1 MSDVYNKVYSK
12 KQLQELNYQL
22 KENEY
27 IVKIDEDTFMIEF
40 EGQYDENSVYDE
52 AEEKITSYYHS
63 KFKNLGF
70 SEEETKTKIMKMR
83 KAHEIFGLQNALLDK
98 YNINREISVKLPGI
112 TDEIIEEITPSKV
125 MNMLLT
131 YYGKYQLDN
140 MDGEER
146 EYEHAPKDY
155 VLLSELYDMNKVLI
169 DMHIANN
176 DLADH
181 FDNLLRKHL
190 ICKLLSEI
198 II

>member
-40 EGQYDENSVYDE
+40 EGQNVNSVYDE
-52 AEEKITSYYHS
+52 AKEKITSYYHS

-70 SEEETKTKIMKMR
+70 SEEETETKIMEMR

-131 YYGKYQLDN
+131 YYGMYQLDN
-140 MDGEER
+140 MDGEEK
-146 EYEHAPKDY
+146 EYQHAPKDY